1 MCSFD
6 DSFLSSI
13 NAPSL
18 IANHFIKKEISN
30 FTLYLYT
37 YNQIYEEKEDIFYK
51 ITDNDIYFYNGLV
64 SLQDSDKI
72 PGIDEIFNAIN
83 NNQLILG
90 DFQAVHLDSNNNAF
104 FKTSDSS
111 IFPMFCFE
119 NEDCFVLS
127 NEFKLIVDGIN
138 CFRTNFVNNYDYGY
152 MEEIFNNGFFNKKEG
167 NFRNTIFKNI
177 KRILPHDDIY
187 IENGSIFI
195 NHNSDI
201 EVPSWFEESYLEDK
215 EKFFDWYC
223 NSLIDYSESLI
234 KRISNNVTEIKAGIT
249 GGFDS
254 RLTVA
259 LLSKI
264 CGKYDIQITTN
275 TSGLPE
281 HPDVIIGGKVAN
293 TLNLN
298 WSNPQ
303 QIGKNNLKRLPQ
315 SFQEYASTFYESQGD
330 FDSHDFVT
338 YYKRSVNNVSVFY
351 QTGMDVYKRDSMS
364 SIINFNRWYSRRTL
378 FKSNFYFPI
387 FSSNYELWFSRL
399 YDKHYKNQK
408 YYTEFVYNVLKRL
421 NPDLLKI
428 PFAFE
433 SLPQVDIEPFI
444 SDYTNTSHKAQPFL
458 WDYNFVYNELKQ
470 VLQQRFDEVDN
481 EYDSI
486 LSKSGINCLDYFLLK
501 DRISKILNDSEENKN
516 YKKKLRALKNKSFYP
531 KNRVFID
538 LEKTKSKPR
547 GRSLMKLMDWA
558 SAASFDSFYS
568 LEKYANFNGQNPTY
582 DSKEKIYEDY
592 EKLDQKTKKLNKKIK
607 DLKKLNSSILNS
619 NSWKLTKPLREIFG
633 KLKK

>member
-1 MCSFD
+1 M
-6 DSFLSSI
+6 
-13 NAPSL
+13 
-18 IANHFIKKEISN
+18 
-30 FTLYLYT
+30 
-37 YNQIYEEKEDIFYK
+37 
-51 ITDNDIYFYNGLV
+51 
-64 SLQDSDKI
+64 
-72 PGIDEIFNAIN
+72 
-83 NNQLILG
+83 
-90 DFQAVHLDSNNNAF
+90 
-104 FKTSDSS
+104 
-111 IFPMFCFE
+111 M
-119 NEDCFVLS
+119 
-127 NEFKLIVDGIN
+127 
-138 CFRTNFVNNYDYGY
+138 
-152 MEEIFNNGFFNKKEG
+152 
-167 NFRNTIFKNI
+167 
-177 KRILPHDDIY
+177 IY

-408 YYTEFVYNVLKRL
+408 YYT
-421 NPDLLKI
+421 DL
-428 PFAFE
+428 
-433 SLPQVDIEPFI
+433 FI
-444 SDYTNTSHKAQPFL
+444 MS
-458 WDYNFVYNELKQ
+458 
-470 VLQQRFDEVDN
+470 
-481 EYDSI
+481 
-486 LSKSGINCLDYFLLK
+486 
-501 DRISKILNDSEENKN
+501 
-516 YKKKLRALKNKSFYP
+516 
-531 KNRVFID
+531 
-538 LEKTKSKPR
+538 
-547 GRSLMKLMDWA
+547 
-558 SAASFDSFYS
+558 
-568 LEKYANFNGQNPTY
+568 
-582 DSKEKIYEDY
+582 
-592 EKLDQKTKKLNKKIK
+592 
-607 DLKKLNSSILNS
+607 
-619 NSWKLTKPLREIFG
+619 
-633 KLKK
+633 